1 MAFGAHPFALVA
13 LVLDLF
19 LATLVLQQHVPV
31 LERLSAS
38 VAGHIVSTVVIFFV
52 LLKSHL
58 PNRLTTLVTEKVN
71 PFVIPC
77 HFKSTELHSPCGH
90 HVFSLIVLILFAWNW

>member
-19 LATLVLQQHVPV
+19 LATLVLQQYVPV

-58 PNRLTTLVTEKVN
+58 PNRLTTLVTEK
-71 PFVIPC
+71 IQ
-77 HFKSTELHSPCGH
+77 SLHDTYRVTLKAPYFTH
-90 HVFSLIVLILFAWNW
+90 HVVIIFFLS

>member
-19 LATLVLQQHVPV
+19 LATLVLQQYVPV

-58 PNRLTTLVTEKVN
+58 PNRLTTLVTEKVK

-77 HFKSTELHSPCGH
+77 HFKSTGFHLPCGH
-90 HVFSLIVLILFAWNW
+90 HVLSLVVLILFTWNG

>member
-19 LATLVLQQHVPV
+19 LATLVLQQYVLV

-38 VAGHIVSTVVIFFV
+38 VAGHIVPTVVIFFV
-52 LLKSHL
+52 LLKSNL
-58 PNRLTTLVTEKVN
+58 PNRLSTLVTEKFN

-77 HFKSTELHSPCGH
+77 RFKSSEFYSPCGH
-90 HVFSLIVLILFAWNW
+90 HILSLVVLILFTWNG